1 MSPVS
6 VRLISSTAAGS
17 DREAWPNICISL
29 PETGECDA
37 TEEDIVANVNPVQ
50 IQKYLD
56 GVNYPASKQDLVN
69 KAKQEGASQDVLQ
82 TLEKMPGKQYNGP
95 VDVSEAVGKIE

>member
-1 MSPVS
+1 MSRASAHPVS
-6 VRLISSTAAGS
+6 SKAES
-17 DREAWPNICISL
+17 DREAWSNTCISA
-29 PETGECDA
+29 PKARQDNEVEEA
-37 TEEDIVANVNPVQ
+37 TVANVNPVQ